1 MIPQGGD
8 EDYVYSKYHKND
20 KDAVQSDFIFFI
32 MSMRESIGDFDT
44 DTLTNPEASNLPLL

>member
-1 MIPQGGD
+1 MIPKGGD